1 MNLICLNGRSLLN
14 VIEVYDYLVILINL
28 KLKWI
33 NLIDVILEFKFVLF
47 VI

>member
-1 MNLICLNGRSLLN
+1 MNLISLNGLN

-33 NLIDVILEFKFVLF
+33 NLIDVKEFKFVLF